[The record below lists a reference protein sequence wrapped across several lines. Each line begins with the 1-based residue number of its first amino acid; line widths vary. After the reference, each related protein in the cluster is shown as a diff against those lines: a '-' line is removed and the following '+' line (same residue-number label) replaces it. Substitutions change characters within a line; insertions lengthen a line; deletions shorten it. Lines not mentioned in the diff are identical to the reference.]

1 MFAVLTMGRMKM
13 IDPKKTV
20 ELLKSLPE
28 EELKELLR
36 TTALITDPL
45 SQELMRK
52 AAESPITNKENTN

>member
-1 MFAVLTMGRMKM
+1 MFAVLTVGRMKM

-45 SQELMRK
+45 SQELMKK
-52 AAESPITNKENTN
+52 AAETPITNREDTN